1 MIERYTL
8 AKMADIWSAENKF
21 SKMLQIEILTCEALA
36 AFKHIPSQAASRIRR
51 KAKFNIKRIEA
62 LEKKTNHDVVAFI
75 TNVAEYLGPDAKY
88 LHRGLTSSDVLDTVL
103 SLQLKESAD
112 VILEDLLKLKKVLAE
127 KARQYKNT
135 VCIGRT
141 HGVHAEPLTLG
152 LKFALWFDEIN
163 RAIARIDRLKVA
175 VSLAKLSGAVG
186 TYSHLPASVEKYV
199 ADRLKLK
206 VVNAAT
212 QVISR
217 DIHAEFVSTLAL
229 IGASL
234 EKFAT
239 EIRHLQRT
247 EVREVEEPFGRG
259 QKGSSAMPHKR
270 NPIICERIC
279 GLARILRSNSICAL
293 ENVTLWHERDISH
306 SSVERIILPD
316 SCQVLDYMLNKFI
329 EVVSGLLVYPQ
340 NMLENIAKTRG
351 LIFSQRILVKLM
363 DSGLARTKAYDIVQ
377 KTSMRVWQGNY
388 ESLMELL
395 LKNNQV
401 SKVLSAAE
409 VRKCF
414 DLSYYLRNVDTIFK
428 KVGIK

>member
-1 MIERYTL
+1 MIDRYTL
-8 AKMADIWSAENKF
+8 AKMADIWSQKSKF

-36 AFKHIPSQAASRIRR
+36 AFKHIPSKALNRIKH
-51 KAKFNIKRIEA
+51 KARFDIKRIEA

-75 TNVAEYLGPDAKY
+75 TNVAGYLGPDAKY

-112 VILEDLLKLKKVLAE
+112 VILQDLLKLKKVLAD

-152 LKFALWFDEIN
+152 LKFALWFDEVN
-163 RAIARIDRLKVA
+163 RAIDRIERLKVT
-175 VSLAKLSGAVG
+175 VSLVKLSGAVG

-199 ADRLKLK
+199 AAKLKLNT
-206 VVNAAT
+206 VNAAT

-293 ENVTLWHERDISH
+293 ENVALWHERDISH

-316 SCQVLDYMLNKFI
+316 SCQVLDYMLNKFT

-363 DSGLARTKAYDIVQ
+363 DKGLARNKAYDIVQ
-377 KTSMRVWQGNY
+377 KASMRVWGGNR

-395 LKNNQV
+395 LKHNQV
-401 SKVLSAAE
+401 LKVLPAAE

-428 KVGIK
+428 KVGIR

>member
-8 AKMADIWSAENKF
+8 ARMAGIWSAESKF

-36 AFKHIPSQAASRIRR
+36 ASKLIPSQALSRIKR
-51 KAKFNIKRIEA
+51 KAKFNIKRIEV
-62 LEKKTNHDVVAFI
+62 LEQKTNHDVVAFI
-75 TNVAEYLGPDAKY
+75 TNVSEHIGPDAKY

-112 VILEDLLKLKKVLAE
+112 CLLEDLIKLKKVLAG
-127 KARQYKNT
+127 KAKQYKNT

-163 RAIARIDRLKVA
+163 RAIDRLTRLKVA
-175 VSLAKLSGAVG
+175 VSLVKLSGAVG
-186 TYSHLPASVEKYV
+186 TYSHLPASIEKYV
-199 ADRLKLK
+199 ADKLKLK
-206 VVNAAT
+206 AVNAAT

-293 ENVTLWHERDISH
+293 ENVSLWHERDISH

-316 SCQVLDYMLNKFI
+316 SCQVLDYMLNKFTDCL
-329 EVVSGLLVYPQ
+329 SGLLVYPQ

-363 DSGLARTKAYDIVQ
+363 DKGLARTKAYDIVQ
-377 KTSMRVWQGNY
+377 KASMRVWADNY

-395 LKNNQV
+395 LKDSQV
-401 SKVLSAAE
+401 LKVLTAAE

-414 DLSYYLRNVDTIFK
+414 DLAYYLRNVDTIFK